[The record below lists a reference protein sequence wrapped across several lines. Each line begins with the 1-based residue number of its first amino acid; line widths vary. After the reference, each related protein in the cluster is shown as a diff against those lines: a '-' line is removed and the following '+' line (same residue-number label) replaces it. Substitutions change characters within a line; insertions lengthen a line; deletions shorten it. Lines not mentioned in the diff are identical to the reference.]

1 MFGAAVS
8 RFSIVPHP
16 FTDDFLL
23 IGQSEHFRNHIILSS
38 LHRRCLDGDV
48 SVSLISLSH
57 IIKSADL
64 YRDYK
69 SADFCCEVPVCPYA
83 SQVSALNGIFI
94 FSNLHSG
101 PAMQ

>member
-38 LHRRCLDGDV
+38 LHRRCLGGDV
-48 SVSLISLSH
+48 SVSLISLDRRLLFSDH
-57 IIKSADL
+57 ALLQHGVHECLSGA
-64 YRDYK
+64 
-69 SADFCCEVPVCPYA
+69 SFCIL
-83 SQVSALNGIFI
+83 S
-94 FSNLHSG
+94 
-101 PAMQ
+101 